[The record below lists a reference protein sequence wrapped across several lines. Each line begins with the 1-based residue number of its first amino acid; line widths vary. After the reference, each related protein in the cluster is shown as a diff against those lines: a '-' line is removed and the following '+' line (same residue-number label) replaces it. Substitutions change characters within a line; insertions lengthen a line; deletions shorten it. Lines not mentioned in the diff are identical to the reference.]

1 MLCTIST
8 ISFLSFKTNAISE
21 HRQVISSVELSPGVL
36 HTNEIIYNFMN
47 KKSNHQN
54 LNYIEMDLNL
64 INKTFS
70 LMCHKSNNTTNGKET
85 LSNQVTHE
93 QKNMQNII
101 AATNG
106 DFFNCESGIP
116 VCNNIVNGE
125 IFSTSIN
132 REDQYLR
139 PSFAILDD
147 YSIHMDH
154 FYFDGDLTL
163 MGKNN
168 KKHITIDSV
177 NRNDYIEN
185 TINIFNHKN
194 NEFSTIYLPK
204 EREDALII
212 LISPNDSN
220 TCFYNGKKIMG
231 KITEIINDPPN
242 IHKLIE
248 NQIAIVAYDEKKLEF
263 SEIYKGMSVEIN
275 LNVSKNFDK
284 NQSKVEHLLTGHE
297 FVLYDGIIP
306 DKDYFSSIWNPSAVY
321 SQNHR
326 TAIALTSRHTLI
338 ILTVDKKNEFKGM
351 SLPELGEFFKSK
363 DAYRAINL
371 DGGGSTSMMIREP
384 GIHSLK
390 NINLSREDRRISNSI
405 REKNILPYC
414 GELKD
419 FYFHDSTTLSRTEV
433 RKLNIVAYDTNLNPM
448 DIYSLPNL
456 KLTSDIGI
464 FDPYGR
470 FFPIKNNCQGTIT
483 IEVGNI
489 IKTYEIQI
497 T

>member
-168 KKHITIDSV
+168 
-177 NRNDYIEN
+177 NDYIEN

-405 REKNILPYC
+405 MVKNILPYC

>member
-371 DGGGSTSMMIREP
+371 DGGGSTSMMNPFAKKYKFI
-384 GIHSLK
+384 K
-390 NINLSREDRRISNSI
+390 RR
-405 REKNILPYC
+405 
-414 GELKD
+414 
-419 FYFHDSTTLSRTEV
+419 
-433 RKLNIVAYDTNLNPM
+433 
-448 DIYSLPNL
+448 
-456 KLTSDIGI
+456 
-464 FDPYGR
+464 
-470 FFPIKNNCQGTIT
+470 
-483 IEVGNI
+483 
-489 IKTYEIQI
+489 
-497 T
+497 